1 MIEIC
6 AYQPS
11 DAEELLKIYTPYIL
25 ETAITFETAVPE
37 MEDWRARIENI
48 RKEFPWLVA
57 KSEGRI
63 LGYAYATKFRERKAY
78 DWCCESSVYLEE
90 AFHGKGIAQEL
101 YHQLF
106 ALLKKQGYINVYAIM
121 TSPNPKS
128 EKFHRSFGFYDV
140 GIFTKS
146 GYKLGNWWDT
156 HWMQFHLGAHENPPM
171 KIIHY
176 SEIKIN

>member
-1 MIEIC
+1 MIVIRPYQSSDTKDLLEI
-6 AYQPS
+6 Y
-11 DAEELLKIYTPYIL
+11 KPYI
-25 ETAITFETAVPE
+25 EKSAITFEILVPKL
-37 MEDWRARIENI
+37 EDWKQRIEKIN
-48 RKEFPWLVA
+48 KEFPWLVA
-57 KSEGRI
+57 IHDNQIIGF
-63 LGYAYATKFRERKAY
+63 AYATRFRERKAY
-78 DWCCESSVYLEE
+78 DWCCECSIYLTEKYQ
-90 AFHGKGIAQEL
+90 GKGIATEL
-101 YHQLF
+101 YNQLF
-106 ALLKKQGYINVYAIM
+106 AILKNQNYVNVYAIM